1 MVTESSIISPPVIA
15 KIIKIFWNFSNF
27 DMFTFS
33 LALDLLGC
41 PAYTSGMYFSFY
53 ISL

>member
-1 MVTESSIISPPVIA
+1 MVIESSIISPSIIA
-15 KIIKIFWNFSNF
+15 KIIKISWQFNMKTFN
-27 DMFTFS
+27 FS
-33 LALDLLGC
+33 LAMDLLGC